1 MEEVKEFKYLGYI
14 FQRNGSQ
21 EAHLRDR
28 VKKGA
33 AVMGQVWSLG
43 KRRFSCDWGK
53 RLWLF
58 DLV

>member
-14 FQRNGSQ
+14 FQRNGGQ

-28 VKKGA
+28 VKKET
-33 AVMGQVWSLG
+33 AVMGQMWNLG

-53 RLWLF
+53 RL
-58 DLV
+58 